1 MKHRAYT
8 DKRPFKLWG
17 GMLHSVGCNQP
28 SAHNWADRWNRA
40 TAPVIANYVT
50 EPDLAIETLPL
61 NKRPWTS
68 GSGKN
73 GNANDFMF
81 QVEMAE
87 PASLKYGN
95 GGKFTVSQDKLLEA
109 KDYVKRNYETAV
121 KLFADTFKKNGL
133 DPLGKMPNG
142 YPTIMSHAEGAKY
155 GIASN
160 HGDPEHLWRQLNLP
174 FSMDT
179 FRRDVKL
186 AMSATPTPPK
196 DTLYRVQVGTFDNLA
211 YAEKMAKDLEDLGY
225 PAYVITEEN
234 EKGEDPDL
242 PGSDDPIPDPKRL
255 KVGDKVK
262 VKANAQTYTG
272 GGLSSWVYDTI
283 FDVLQVSGNRIVIGL
298 KGEVTAAMNEK
309 DLVLQTGTVTP
320 RPPVPTS
327 RKVKVNTKNGLNV
340 RQGPSTSDKVL
351 RTLKNGTIVTIT
363 TEKGGWGYIET
374 VKGWISLTYTIK
386 V

>member
-1 MKHRAYT
+1 MEKNRYMSYQLIIKHAVKHRAYT
-8 DKRPFKLWG
+8 DKRSFKLWG

-28 SAHNWADRWNRA
+28 SAHNWADRWNSP
-40 TAPVIANYVT
+40 TAAVIAHYVT

-121 KLFADTFKKNGL
+121 KLFADIFKKNGL

-142 YPTIMSHAEGAKY
+142 YPTIMSHVAGAKY

-160 HGDPEHLWRQLNLP
+160 HGDPEHLWTQLKLP
-174 FSMDT
+174 FTMDT

-186 AMSATPTPPK
+186 AMSATPAPPK
-196 DTLYRVQVGTFDNLA
+196 DTLYRIQVGAFRNLE
-211 YAEKMAKDLEDLGY
+211 YAKRMAKDLEDLGY
-225 PAYVITEEN
+225 PAYIATEEN
-234 EKGEDPDL
+234 KKGEDTDL
-242 PGSDDPIPDPKRL
+242 PGSDDTTPDPKRL

-262 VKANAQTYTG
+262 VKAKAKTYTG
-272 GGLSSWVYDTI
+272 GRLSNWVYKEI
-283 FDVLQVSGNRIVIGL
+283 FNVLQINGERIVIGL
-298 KGEVTAAMNEK
+298 NGQVTAAMSK
-309 DLVLQTGTVTP
+309 RDLILQ
-320 RPPVPTS
+320 
-327 RKVKVNTKNGLNV
+327 
-340 RQGPSTSDKVL
+340 
-351 RTLKNGTIVTIT
+351 
-363 TEKGGWGYIET
+363 
-374 VKGWISLTYTIK
+374 
-386 V
+386 

>member
-40 TAPVIANYVT
+40 TAPVVANYVT
-50 EPDLAIETLPL
+50 EPDLAIETLPP

-121 KLFADTFKKNGL
+121 KLFADTFKENGL

-186 AMSATPTPPK
+186 AMASVIPTPPK
-196 DTLYRVQVGTFDNLA
+196 AETVRLTAGTPYYKAPDGKTVAGKIEVTTNYTIVEHSGKYGKLKSGAGWVKLA
-211 YAEKMAKDLEDLGY
+211 
-225 PAYVITEEN
+225 
-234 EKGEDPDL
+234 
-242 PGSDDPIPDPKRL
+242 DDPVPPTPTAGHLTAWADRNPIKRGIKGKHVEVL
-255 KVGDKVK
+255 QAILYDKGYDIRQVDGDFGAVTENA
-262 VKANAQTYTG
+262 VKAYQKDQKLTVDGWAGAQVWAALIG
-272 GGLSSWVYDTI
+272 G
-283 FDVLQVSGNRIVIGL
+283 
-298 KGEVTAAMNEK
+298 
-309 DLVLQTGTVTP
+309 
-320 RPPVPTS
+320 
-327 RKVKVNTKNGLNV
+327 
-340 RQGPSTSDKVL
+340 
-351 RTLKNGTIVTIT
+351 
-363 TEKGGWGYIET
+363 
-374 VKGWISLTYTIK
+374 
-386 V
+386 

>member
-1 MKHRAYT
+1 MSYQLIIKHAVKHRAYT

-73 GNANDFMF
+73 GNANNFMF

-121 KLFADTFKKNGL
+121 KLFADTFKENGL

-142 YPTIMSHAEGAKY
+142 YSTIMSHAEGAKY

-174 FSMDT
+174 FTMDT

-196 DTLYRVQVGTFDNLA
+196 AETVRLTAGTPYYKAPDGKTVAGKIEVTTNYTIVEHSGNYGKLKSGAGWVRLA
-211 YAEKMAKDLEDLGY
+211 
-225 PAYVITEEN
+225 
-234 EKGEDPDL
+234 
-242 PGSDDPIPDPKRL
+242 DDPAP
-255 KVGDKVK
+255 
-262 VKANAQTYTG
+262 
-272 GGLSSWVYDTI
+272 
-283 FDVLQVSGNRIVIGL
+283 
-298 KGEVTAAMNEK
+298 
-309 DLVLQTGTVTP
+309 
-320 RPPVPTS
+320 PPVVPKLVDTWA
-327 RKVKVNTKNGLNV
+327 RANTV
-340 RQGPSTSDKVL
+340 RQGSKGKHVEVL
-351 RTLKNGTIVTIT
+351 QALLQMRGYDVQAIDGSFGAVTDRQVRAYQKAQGLTVDGIVGRETWPVILK
-363 TEKGGWGYIET
+363 
-374 VKGWISLTYTIK
+374 
-386 V
+386 